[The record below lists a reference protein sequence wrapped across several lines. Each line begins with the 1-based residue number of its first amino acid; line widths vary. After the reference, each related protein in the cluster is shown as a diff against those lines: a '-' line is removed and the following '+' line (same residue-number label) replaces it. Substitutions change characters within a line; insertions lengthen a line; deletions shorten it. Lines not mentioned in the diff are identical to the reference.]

1 MLAAL
6 LVIVAAFAVHWV
18 QRMQYR
24 EVSNDALVEG
34 KLLQLTAPVAGTVQ
48 AIGGAAGEQ
57 IRPGPARPGQALLEL
72 KGLSADA
79 VVNSPVAGVVT
90 QRLVQAGQQVAAG
103 ARLMVI
109 APFSEMWVTARF
121 KQSQLGR
128 LATGQAVTLT
138 TDTYGRNVRF
148 HGTVVRRDGQAA
160 QPAQRQ
166 PVHITLDANEMVAH
180 PLQPGLRMRVS
191 VDTRS

>member
-6 LVIVAAFAVHWV
+6 LVIAVAFAVHWV

-34 KLLQLTAPVAGTVQ
+34 KLLQLAAPVAGTVQ
-48 AIGGAAGEQ
+48 ALGGAVGEQ
-57 IRPGPARPGQALLEL
+57 IRPGQALLEL
-72 KGLSADA
+72 KGLSAHA

-90 QRLVQAGQQVAAG
+90 QHLVQAGQQVAAG

-121 KQSQLGR
+121 KQSQLRR

-138 TDTYGRNVRF
+138 TSTYGRDVRF
-148 HGTVVRRDGQAA
+148 HGTVVNWDGKAD

-166 PVHITLDANEMVAH
+166 PVHITLDANEVVAH